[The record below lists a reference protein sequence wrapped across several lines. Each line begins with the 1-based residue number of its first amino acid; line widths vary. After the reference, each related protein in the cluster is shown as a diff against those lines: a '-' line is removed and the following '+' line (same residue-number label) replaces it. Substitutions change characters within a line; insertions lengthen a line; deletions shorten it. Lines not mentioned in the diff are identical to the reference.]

1 MLEKTLEGLVL
12 GGLVIWET
20 ENENVVPMVRGLDE
34 KVNIAFKV
42 LDPILEQTTD
52 VRDATAEQDTEPRL
66 TSGGKVT

>member
-1 MLEKTLEGLVL
+1 MLEKTIEGLVL

>member
-12 GGLVIWET
+12 GGLVIWVT

-34 KVNIAFKV
+34 KVKIAFKV